1 MARGTRRRRDD
12 RQVWRNLMR
21 RLAFIGVLAIL
32 VAIGAAIFFFGG
44 FYNVA
49 GTAEES
55 AGVNW
60 ALAYVRTASIDRHAT
75 DQPSISLDDPAVIQ
89 AGARAYVAAGCVN
102 CHGAPGV
109 NWQKFSEGM
118 HPFPADLKDVANET
132 GAPQIFWVVKNGIK
146 FTGMPGFG
154 SEGVS
159 DADIWKI
166 AAFVKK
172 WPSVSEADFKAWTAA
187 AP

>member
-1 MARGTRRRRDD
+1 
-12 RQVWRNLMR
+12 MR
-21 RLAFIGVLAIL
+21 RLAFIGVLAIIA
-32 VAIGAAIFFFGG
+32 AIGAGVFFFGG

-49 GTAEES
+49 GAEEDP
-55 AGVNW
+55 GIVNW
-60 ALAYVRTASIDRHAT
+60 ALVTIRTASIARHAT
-75 DQPSISLDDPAVIQ
+75 DQPPVSLADANVIQ
-89 AGARAYVAAGCVN
+89 AGARAYLAAGCVN

-118 HPFPADLKDVANET
+118 RPYPADLKDVAKEAT
-132 GAPQIFWVVKNGIK
+132 GPQIFFVVKNGIK

-159 DADIWKI
+159 DQDMWAI

-172 WPSVSEADFKAWTAA
+172 WPDVSDADYKAWTAA
-187 AP
+187 K